1 MDVTWKSILLLV
13 SLALAVGLTTGVV
26 FGALDREFDKPI
38 SATVTVKVASSE
50 EAADVNDDGQVDD
63 LDLRIVA
70 RSINTSPPRNPR
82 ADVDGDGSV
91 NVFDLAF
98 VGFHYAPVQPPPE
111 PVIAALG
118 ASKDNTLYQSA
129 TGALSNGAGQHFF
142 AGKNNGGLTRRGV
155 VAFNISGSIPAGSTI
170 NSVSLI
176 LNMSRTISGAQSVS
190 LYRLTADWG
199 EGRSDALGQ
208 EGGGAPSAAG
218 DATWVHRFF
227 DTTNWG
233 SQGGDFSGSAS
244 ASTMVAGIG
253 GYTWGSTSQMVS
265 DVQAW
270 LDNPSSNFGWLLR
283 GNEGVSRTTKRFDT
297 KENGAVDNR
306 PVLTVNYTPP
316 S

>member
-1 MDVTWKSILLLV
+1 MFVP
-13 SLALAVGLTTGVV
+13 LALAVGLTTGVA
-26 FGALDREFDKPI
+26 FGALDQEFDKTI
-38 SATVTVKVASSE
+38 SATVTLKVASSE

-70 RSINTSPPRNPR
+70 RNINTSPPRDPR

-98 VGFHYAPVQPPPE
+98 VGFHYAPVQPPPPE
-111 PVIAALG
+111 PVVATLG
-118 ASKDNTLYQSA
+118 ASKDNTLYQSVD
-129 TGALSNGAGQHFF
+129 GSLSNGAGQHFF

-170 NSVSLI
+170 NSVSLT

-190 LYRLTADWG
+190 LHRLTADWG
-199 EGRSDALGQ
+199 QGSSDASGN
-208 EGGGAPSAAG
+208 EGGGDPSAPG

-227 DTTNWG
+227 DTQNWA
-233 SQGGDFSGSAS
+233 SQGGDFSGASSAS
-244 ASTMVAGIG
+244 ASVGGIG
-253 GYTWGSTSQMVS
+253 SYTWVSTSQMVS

-270 LDNPSSNFGWLLR
+270 LDNPSSNFGWLVR

-297 KENGAVDNR
+297 KENGTVANR